1 MSNYKNYKTEIIK
14 PYKKEHETSYT
25 CGAFATIELLR
36 ARPELLRKVFI
47 HSAFTDSDNLAGE
60 CARLG
65 IPVAR
70 GDEAFRRIMQK
81 ENVYA
86 AGVFDKFEDPPRPD
100 RAHIV
105 LDSPADMGNLGTIL
119 RTAAAVNIT
128 NVAIIGTA
136 ADIFHPKTIRASMGA
151 LFRLRFAVYGSFGEY
166 RQAFP
171 RHECYPF
178 MLGGEALL
186 AVLEGA
192 GNPLFAL
199 IFGNEARGLSPEYAA
214 AGRAVRIPQSA
225 LVDSLNLPVAV
236 GVGAYAFAN
245 KYGLV

>member
-1 MSNYKNYKTEIIK
+1 MKMKTEIIR

-36 ARPELLRKVFI
+36 ARPELLQKVFI
-47 HSAFTDSDNLAGE
+47 HSAFADSGSLAQE
-60 CARLG
+60 CARHG

-86 AGVFDKFEDPPRPD
+86 AGVFGKFADPPRPG

-119 RTAAAVNIT
+119 RTAAGMNIT
-128 NVAIIGTA
+128 DVAVIGDTS
-136 ADIFHPKTIRASMGA
+136 ADIFHPKTVRASMGA
-151 LFRLRFAVYGSFGEY
+151 LFRLRFAVYESFEAY
-166 RQAFP
+166 RRAFP

-178 MLGGEALL
+178 MLGGQALL
-186 AVLEGA
+186 TVLESA
-192 GNPLFAL
+192 KNPLFAL
-199 IFGNEARGLSPEYAA
+199 IFGNEARGLGPEYAA
-214 AGRAVRIPQSA
+214 AGRAVRILQSA

-236 GVGAYAFAN
+236 GIGAYAFAT
-245 KYGLV
+245 KFGLVS